1 LLRFAWQTGDGLDAL
16 LPWIFR
22 RVCMQSLFY
31 LIIVGIVAA
40 GILTLLGVY

>member
-1 LLRFAWQTGDGLDAL
+1 
-16 LPWIFR
+16 
-22 RVCMQSLFY
+22 MQSLFY